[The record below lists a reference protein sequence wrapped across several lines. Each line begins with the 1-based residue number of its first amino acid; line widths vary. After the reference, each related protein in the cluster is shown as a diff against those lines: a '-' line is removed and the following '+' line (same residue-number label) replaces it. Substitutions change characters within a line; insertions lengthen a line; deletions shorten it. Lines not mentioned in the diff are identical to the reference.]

1 MTRRRSCRA
10 NAPSARAI
18 RRPRRPDP
26 RLPRPRPES
35 TVPRFRAV
43 PTCGLRGED
52 VGRVRRRA
60 PSTETP
66 GTRRPFIIVTEPGVG
81 YRCESS
87 ARSFRLTHG
96 VFTDVSSLAW
106 AIAASDL
113 GIRVTAPYFE
123 TDRFGE
129 TIEFVAYVRDFGS
142 SAGTLVWYMPDPLP
156 FKRMRHKVI
165 YFVSAL
171 NPALYSEYDR
181 ERFMS
186 LLTAWGWSRSEPA
199 PDWYRGL

>member
-1 MTRRRSCRA
+1 M
-10 NAPSARAI
+10 
-18 RRPRRPDP
+18 
-26 RLPRPRPES
+26 
-35 TVPRFRAV
+35 PRFRAV
-43 PTCGLRGED
+43 TTCADSVARMRAALGAAHH
-52 VGRVRRRA
+52 RRKLQ
-60 PSTETP
+60 TP
-66 GTRRPFIIVTEPGVG
+66 GVRSIIVTEPGAG
-81 YRCESS
+81 YRCS

-96 VFTDVSSLAW
+96 AFTDVSSLAW

-199 PDWYRGL
+199 PDWYRGP